1 MFEYLNAFNDGLL
14 KVLPLTTQG
23 TETFLY
29 MMLGMA
35 IGFAVGILPGLG
47 GATTLALML
56 PFIYNM
62 EPITAFAF
70 LLGSNAVTAT
80 TGDITSILFGVPG
93 EGITAATIVDGHPMA
108 KQGQAGRAL
117 GASLMSSLIGAV
129 FGAFMLAL
137 AIPIVAPLVLSI
149 GSAEF
154 FMLALLGITFIASL
168 SGENIPKGLV
178 AGGLG
183 LVLAMVGLDPIES
196 VPRFTLEGVLGIDN
210 ALFFWDGISLVA
222 VTVGLF
228 AIPEIIDLAVQGSS
242 IARDGAP
249 TKLGG
254 VMEGVKDTF
263 RHWRLVL
270 RCSGIGAYI
279 GLIPGMGGGPAQ
291 WLAYAHAVQ
300 TSPDKE
306 RFGKGAI
313 EGVLGPG
320 AANNS
325 KEGGAL
331 IPTLAFGVPGS
342 VSMAILLGAFIIQG
356 IVPGPDL
363 LNPAK
368 HLTLTMSF
376 VWIIVIT
383 NIITVAICFL
393 FLNQLA
399 KITFIKGT
407 YLIPLLL
414 LLIYLGGFAVK
425 NSFGDMMMVLLFG
438 TIGWLMVKFDW
449 QRPPLLLGLVLGGIA
464 ETNLFIASRIYGYSW
479 LWHPGVLVIG
489 AIILFGTLY
498 PFLQRWFNKRASSA
512 DTSEAPRK
520 LVKTRVVSVPLANR
534 IGASVF
540 AVLILG
546 IFAYVVYQSKYGF
559 GAFEPRAALF
569 PWVVGLPC
577 LVLAIYIS
585 FTEVFTAKREIKVAR
600 YQVVE
605 EREIE
610 PMVERQR
617 TFAIGCW
624 IVGFFLAIWILGFIP
639 ASAIATFLYLKFGAG
654 ERWPVTLAITAG
666 CWLFFFG
673 LFDYALQMPFPQGA
687 LFEWVQI
694 DVAVVQSFFAAV
706 R

>member
-1 MFEYLNAFNDGLL
+1 
-14 KVLPLTTQG
+14 
-23 TETFLY
+23 
-29 MMLGMA
+29 
-35 IGFAVGILPGLG
+35 
-47 GATTLALML
+47 
-56 PFIYNM
+56 
-62 EPITAFAF
+62 
-70 LLGSNAVTAT
+70 
-80 TGDITSILFGVPG
+80 
-93 EGITAATIVDGHPMA
+93 
-108 KQGQAGRAL
+108 
-117 GASLMSSLIGAV
+117 V
-129 FGAFMLAL
+129 FGAFCLAL

-154 FMLALLGITFIASL
+154 FMLAVLGVTFVASL
-168 SGENIPKGLV
+168 SGANVPKGLL

-196 VPRFTLEGVLGIDN
+196 VPRFTLEGFLSEDN
-210 ALFFWDGISLVA
+210 SLFLWDGISLIS
-222 VTVGLF
+222 VTIGLF

-242 IARDGAP
+242 IAREGTP

-263 RHWRLVL
+263 RHWKLVL

-368 HLTLTMSF
+368 HLTLTFSF

-383 NIITVAICFL
+383 NILTVAICFL

-399 KITFIKGT
+399 KVTFVKGT
-407 YLIPLLL
+407 YLIPFLLFL
-414 LLIYLGGFAVK
+414 VYLGGFATK
-425 NSFGDMMMVLLFG
+425 NSFGDMMLIVLFG
-438 TIGWLMVKFDW
+438 AIGWLMVKFDW

-464 ETNLFIASRIYGYSW
+464 ENNLFIASRIYGYTW
-479 LWHPGVLVIG
+479 MWHPGVLVI
-489 AIILFGTLY
+489 AFIIVAGTGFPYL
-498 PFLQRWFNKRASSA
+498 RAWFKRSRQSDDPSDIIQKA
-512 DTSEAPRK
+512 
-520 LVKTRVVSVPLANR
+520 VSVRIEPLPLANR
-534 IGASVF
+534 IAQSLFALFILLVF
-540 AVLILG
+540 G
-546 IFAYVVYQSKYGF
+546 YVVYQAKYGF
-559 GAFEPRAALF
+559 GSWEPRAALF
-569 PWVVGLPC
+569 PWVIGLPC
-577 LVLAIYIS
+577 LVLAIYVFMKDS
-585 FTEVFTAKREIKVAR
+585 LQTTRKVQVEGSALWSEPEVD
-600 YQVVE
+600 
-605 EREIE
+605 
-610 PMVERQR
+610 PMIERQR
-617 TFAIGCW
+617 TFAISCW
-624 IVGFFLAIWILGFIP
+624 IVGFFAAIWIFGFVP
-639 ASAIATFLYLKFGAG
+639 ASALATFLYLKFGAG
-654 ERWPVTLAITAG
+654 EKWPISLVLTAA

-673 LFDYALQMPFPQGA
+673 VFDYALQLPFPSGSF
-687 LFEWVQI
+687 FEWVRI
-694 DVAVVQSFFAAV
+694 DIPTVRSIFFS
-706 R
+706 

>member
-1 MFEYLNAFNDGLL
+1 MEYLNAFNDGLI
-14 KVLPLTTQG
+14 KILPLSAQG

-62 EPITAFAF
+62 DPITAFAF

-80 TGDITSILFGVPG
+80 TGDITSVLFGVPG

-108 KQGQAGRAL
+108 KQGEAGRAL
-117 GASLMSSLIGAV
+117 GAALMSSLVGAV

-154 FMLALLGITFIASL
+154 FMLALLGITFVASL
-168 SGENIPKGLV
+168 SGANVPKGLV

-196 VPRFTLEGVLGIDN
+196 VPRFTLEGVLGEDN
-210 ALFFWDGISLVA
+210 ALFLWDGISLIA

-228 AIPEIIDLAVQGSS
+228 AIPEIIDLAVKGTS
-242 IARDGAP
+242 IAGDRAP

-263 RHWRLVL
+263 RHWKLVL
-270 RCSGIGAYI
+270 RCSAIGAYI

-300 TSPDKE
+300 SSPGKE
-306 RFGKGAI
+306 RFGKGAV

-325 KEGGAL
+325 KEGGSL

-383 NIITVAICFL
+383 NIITVAICFI

-399 KITFIKGT
+399 KITFVKGT

-425 NSFGDMMMVLLFG
+425 NSFGDMMLVVLFG
-438 TIGWLMVKFDW
+438 GIGWFMVKFDW

-464 ETNLFIASRIYGYSW
+464 ENNLFIASRIYSYSW
-479 LWHPGVLVIG
+479 LFHPGVLVIG

-498 PFLQRWFNKRASSA
+498 PYLQTWFKKPTASG
-512 DTSEAPRK
+512 DTSEAAQGGA
-520 LVKTRVVSVPLANR
+520 VTRIVRVPFLTR
-534 IGASVF
+534 ITGSVF
-540 AVLILG
+540 ALLIVG
-546 IFAYVVYQSKYGF
+546 VMSYVVYEAIYGF
-559 GAFEPRAALF
+559 GAFEPRAGIF
-569 PWVVGLPC
+569 PRVVGVPC
-577 LVLAIYIS
+577 LALALYIFAKEVLTS
-585 FTEVFTAKREIKVAR
+585 TKEIKIGGQFA
-600 YQVVE
+600 
-605 EREIE
+605 IPDE
-610 PMVERQR
+610 PEFEPIVERQR

-673 LFDYALQMPFPQGA
+673 LFDYALQLPFPQGA
-687 LFEWVQI
+687 LFEWLPVSI
-694 DVAVVQSFFAAV
+694 AHLPHSPIG
-706 R
+706 

>member
-1 MFEYLNAFNDGLL
+1 MLEYLSAFNDGLI
-14 KVLPLTTQG
+14 KILPLSAQG

-62 EPITAFAF
+62 DPITAFAF

-80 TGDITSILFGVPG
+80 TGDITSVLFGVPG

-108 KQGQAGRAL
+108 KNGEAGRAL
-117 GASLMSSLIGAV
+117 GAALMSSLVGAV

-154 FMLALLGITFIASL
+154 FMLALLGITFVASL
-168 SGENIPKGLV
+168 SGENVPKGLV

-196 VPRFTLEGVLGIDN
+196 VPRFTLEGLLGDDN
-210 ALFFWDGISLVA
+210 ALFLWDGISLIA

-228 AIPEIIDLAVQGSS
+228 AIPEIIDLAVKGTS
-242 IARDGAP
+242 IAGDKAP

-263 RHWRLVL
+263 RHWKLVL

-300 TSPDKE
+300 TSPGKE
-306 RFGKGAI
+306 RFGKGAV

-325 KEGGAL
+325 KEGGSL

-342 VSMAILLGAFIIQG
+342 VSMAILLGAFVIQG

-368 HLTLTMSF
+368 HLTLTFSF

-425 NSFGDMMMVLLFG
+425 NSFGDMMLVVLFG
-438 TIGWLMVKFDW
+438 TVGWFMVKFDW

-464 ETNLFIASRIYGYSW
+464 ENNLFIASHIYGYSW
-479 LWHPGVLVIG
+479 LLHTGVLVIG
-489 AIILFGTLY
+489 AIILFGMLY
-498 PFLQRWFNKRASSA
+498 PYLQGWFKKRSAGGDISAAAQRSAAMRIVRVPFLTRITAS
-512 DTSEAPRK
+512 
-520 LVKTRVVSVPLANR
+520 L
-534 IGASVF
+534 F
-540 AVLILG
+540 ALLIVG
-546 IFAYVVYQSKYGF
+546 IMSYVVYEAMYGF
-559 GAFEPRAALF
+559 GAFEPRAAIF
-569 PWVVGLPC
+569 PWVVGVPC
-577 LVLAIYIS
+577 LTLSLYI
-585 FTEVFTAKREIKVAR
+585 FAKEALTSTREIKIGGQYAIPD
-600 YQVVE
+600 E
-605 EREIE
+605 PEIE
-610 PMVERQR
+610 PIVERQR

-624 IVGFFLAIWILGFIP
+624 IVGFFIAIWIVGFIP

-666 CWLFFFG
+666 CWLFFFA
-673 LFDYALQMPFPQGA
+673 LFDYALQLPFPEGA
-687 LFEWVQI
+687 LFEWLPMT
-694 DVAVVQSFFAAV
+694 VAKLSQSIV
-706 R
+706 G